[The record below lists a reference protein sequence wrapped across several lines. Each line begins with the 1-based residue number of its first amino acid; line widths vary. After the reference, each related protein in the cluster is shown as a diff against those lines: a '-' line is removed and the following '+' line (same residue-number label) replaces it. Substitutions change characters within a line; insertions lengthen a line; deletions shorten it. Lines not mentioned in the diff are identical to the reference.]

1 MYKTTD
7 EKSTRSRTPQ
17 IDACGDEGKKGR
29 AHDSLPRAGDG
40 RRPSCEG
47 EETWRR
53 SQPHSARRSSVI
65 HAAPQETAVR
75 TARRQP
81 QREERGAPK
90 RTAQSA
96 TALSSQIGIMPH
108 SRLQWMVPRTP
119 TVRHAADRPLP
130 LQKKQKAEPGTPS
143 LPSHRRG
150 EHKQSSLRTIG
161 AYSREEK
168 RRKRGHVSSTAG
180 RRTLNRTR

>member
-1 MYKTTD
+1 M
-7 EKSTRSRTPQ
+7 
-17 IDACGDEGKKGR
+17 
-29 AHDSLPRAGDG
+29 GDG

-75 TARRQP
+75 TAHRQP

-119 TVRHAADRPLP
+119 TVRHAAHRPLP
-130 LQKKQKAEPGTPS
+130 SQKKQKAEPGTPS

-150 EHKQSSLRTIG
+150 NTNNRRCGQSVPIAG
-161 AYSREEK
+161 K
-168 RRKRGHVSSTAG
+168 KRGGNGGMSAAQPAEGHSTG
-180 RRTLNRTR
+180 HGNTKWQWST